1 MFRKLLTTTALS
13 VVMATGAY
21 AQSTTPSNED
31 MQAQES
37 GQTNQTMT
45 DTKATDTAAPANSE
59 QYVNANADDM
69 LASNVIGTAVYNG
82 SGEDAETVG
91 DINDLVIS
99 AEGDI
104 EAYVI
109 GVGGFLGIGE
119 KNVAVSFDNV
129 EHMEMDGEH
138 RLIVAASKEELEQA
152 PEYEL
157 QVSDA
162 SRESA
167 DNMASSE
174 TSSINDSASVYDDE
188 QKSAMAPA
196 TDEQAADRTDTAMA
210 PATDEETA
218 DRADAAEEPQQDT
231 VREETAEL
239 NAPAMDRDEAT
250 KASGAEEERMQ
261 VATGELSS
269 DQLIGATVYGADQQ
283 SVGEIGEIIVD
294 SNDNIEAFVIDV
306 GGFLGI
312 GEKPVAVDP
321 NSLKI
326 MANADGDI
334 QIQSEFTEEQ
344 LEGQNEYTREAW
356 DSDQIGRAHV

>member
-21 AQSTTPSNED
+21 AQSTAPSNED

-37 GQTNQTMT
+37 GKTNQTMT
-45 DTKATDTAAPANSE
+45 DTQATDNKAAMNSE

-69 LASNVIGTAVYNG
+69 LASNVIGSAVYNG

-91 DINDLVIS
+91 DVNDLVIG

-109 GVGGFLGIGE
+109 GVGGFLGLGE

-129 EHMEMDGEH
+129 EHFTKDGET

-167 DNMASSE
+167 DNMASSD
-174 TSSINDSASVYDDE
+174 TSSVNESTAVYDE
-188 QKSAMAPA
+188 QKS
-196 TDEQAADRTDTAMA
+196 TDEA
-210 PATDEETA
+210 TA
-218 DRADAAEEPQQDT
+218 DRADAAEQPQQDT

-239 NAPAMDRDEAT
+239 NAPAMNRDEAA

-261 VATGELSS
+261 IATGELST

-312 GEKPVAVDP
+312 GEKAVAVDP

-334 QIQSEFTEEQ
+334 QIQSSFTEEQ

-356 DSDQIGRAHV
+356 DSDRESVIVR